1 MHMLSNQYIAYSEK
15 TEARGEFRRGAGT
28 LERKEQAF
36 VRGVEDGRVDEPFS
50 SMTRTNFI
58 NLKILRLALSFKLD
72 DMLDDAMAEFKKFDM
87 AKILNS

>member
-1 MHMLSNQYIAYSEK
+1 
-15 TEARGEFRRGAGT
+15 
-28 LERKEQAF
+28 
-36 VRGVEDGRVDEPFS
+36 
-50 SMTRTNFI
+50 MTRTNFI